1 MYCRN
6 TMSAGR
12 SGLVYELIDR
22 QVCMRKDDSTEP
34 TPTIEPLT
42 SELPRFFN
50 RLLDGW
56 IGFKQRLPLNHI
68 QDV

>member
-1 MYCRN
+1 
-6 TMSAGR
+6 
-12 SGLVYELIDR
+12 
-22 QVCMRKDDSTEP
+22 MRKDDSTEP

-56 IGFKQRLPLNHI
+56 IGFKQRLPLEAWKLCLARNLS
-68 QDV
+68 QAK